1 MAIIVVHSLSVL
13 EESDSTTSNAG
24 LGHAWLLKS
33 QVLLAKIDREEEITA
48 SDLRSRRAVSAGKKA
63 KRDNPLHSADY
74 VEARGTLLP
83 STEYFSRVVTAA
95 EKKHELTGE
104 LLVLVSHVNC
114 YFIHGSL

>member
-48 SDLRSRRAVSAGKKA
+48 SDLRSQ
-63 KRDNPLHSADY
+63 
-74 VEARGTLLP
+74 
-83 STEYFSRVVTAA
+83 
-95 EKKHELTGE
+95 KHELTGE

-114 YFIHGSL
+114 HFIHGSL